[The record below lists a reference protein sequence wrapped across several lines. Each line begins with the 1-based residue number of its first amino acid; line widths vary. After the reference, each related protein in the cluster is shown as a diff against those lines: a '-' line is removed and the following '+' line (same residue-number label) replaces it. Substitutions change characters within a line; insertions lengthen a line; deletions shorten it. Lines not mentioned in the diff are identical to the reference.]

1 LSCFDVRGVT
11 AEDVA
16 KRLAEKRIRTSSS
29 PYKVSY
35 ARVSAGVMNFPE
47 DIDTVLREIR
57 TLVTT

>member
-1 LSCFDVRGVT
+1 VRGVP
-11 AEDVA
+11 AGDVA
-16 KRLAEKRIRTSSS
+16 KRLAEKKIRTNWS

-57 TLVTT
+57 ALAAA